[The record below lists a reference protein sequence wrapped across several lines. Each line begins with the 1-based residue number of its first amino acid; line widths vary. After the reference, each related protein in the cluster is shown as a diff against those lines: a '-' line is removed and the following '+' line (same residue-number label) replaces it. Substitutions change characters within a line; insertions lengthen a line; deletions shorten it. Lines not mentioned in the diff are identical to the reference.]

1 MSHIQIAF
9 GKVVLRVATPADLH
23 ELQTII
29 KDRISALEP
38 HFSALEFRYIDDEG
52 DEIVVTTNDELDE
65 AIRVGK
71 LTKNGSLILQISVKN
86 LDPSA
91 AAAIETSIEV
101 PVPPARKESPFI
113 AAMDNATSRKKP
125 VRSASPAFTDPTDI
139 LLSVRKAGEQAL
151 AQLNV
156 GLDIAHSEILRL
168 NTSLNEAHEAE
179 IRTSEDLETV
189 RKELDMTKKTNAEAQ
204 ALLTS
209 EVAALQVKLASVV
222 HELTVEREEKMAC
235 EAKRAELE
243 SQTAEALQWKAKFLA
258 AEQERE
264 NFKEQLDDLRAGLMR
279 LTVSESD
286 SNSKGLGATKTT
298 ELESPLTAEVLSMEP
313 VDETIVEKIIEEP
326 ASPPPE
332 YPRSVRISTVSE
344 RLSNAQL
351 IQNEIPIP
359 PVRSPK
365 TAAPKTAAC
374 SGFPLDCPAPSETE
388 LKLQQLRNMGFDISL
403 DELSRKLNEYNGDMT
418 NVINSLL

>member
-1 MSHIQIAF
+1 MS
-9 GKVVLRVATPADLH
+9 D
-23 ELQTII
+23 
-29 KDRISALEP
+29 
-38 HFSALEFRYIDDEG
+38 LEFRYIDDEG

-71 LTKNGSLILQISVKN
+71 MTKNGSLILQISVKS

-91 AAAIETSIEV
+91 AAAIETSIKV

-113 AAMDNATSRKKP
+113 AAMDHATSRKKK
-125 VRSASPAFTDPTDI
+125 VRFASPDFADPTAI

-151 AQLNV
+151 AQLNA
-156 GLDIAHSEILRL
+156 GLDIAHSEISRL
-168 NTSLNEAHEAE
+168 STSLTEAHEAE
-179 IRTSEDLETV
+179 SRTSKDLETL
-189 RKELDMTKKTNAEAQ
+189 RKELDMTKQTNAEAQ

-209 EVAALQVKLASVV
+209 EVAALQVKLASVK
-222 HELTVEREEKMAC
+222 HELTVERDEKLAC

-243 SQTAEALQWKAKFLA
+243 LQAAEASQWKAKFLA

-264 NFKEQLDDLRAGLMR
+264 KFKEQLDALRAGLVR

-286 SNSKGLGATKTT
+286 SNSKGLGAVETT

-313 VDETIVEKIIEEP
+313 VDETTVEEIVEEP

-332 YPRSVRISTVSE
+332 YPRSVRISTVE
-344 RLSNAQL
+344 D
-351 IQNEIPIP
+351 EVPVP
-359 PVRSPK
+359 PVRSLE
-365 TAAPKTAAC
+365 TAAC
-374 SGFPLDCPAPSETE
+374 SGFPLNCPAPSETE
-388 LKLQQLRNMGFDISL
+388 LKLEQLRNMGFDISL